1 MRQKQ
6 KPWLPVTGLQHSTH
20 STVCINV
27 PSLPY
32 DSDSRSSDLLHM
44 CCDHASLWLAGFRC
58 LVVEKGTCAPFKC
71 MSLSLTQN
79 GCHCSDG
86 ILAVASIARRF
97 CSISACTSIHLI
109 SMCLSKQTSC
119 FDYKAPLSLSHAVLL
134 AASQCALFAKTR
146 ANEMCKVLR

>member
-1 MRQKQ
+1 VRQKQ

-27 PSLPY
+27 PSLPTIQIHGHQ
-32 DSDSRSSDLLHM
+32 RFTTHVATMHLF
-44 CCDHASLWLAGFRC
+44 WLAGFRC
-58 LVVEKGTCAPFKC
+58 LVVEKGTCTPCKC
-71 MSLSLTQN
+71 MSFSLTQN

-86 ILAVASIARRF
+86 ILAVASIACRF

-109 SMCLSKQTSC
+109 SICPSKQTSC
-119 FDYKAPLSLSHAVLL
+119 FDYKAPPSHAVLL

-146 ANEMCKVLR
+146 SNEMCKELR